1 MAGGHGSALA
11 ASFVDLFRWNCQPLG
26 EKHRNNEAN
35 VTAPDSAVL
44 QDGKFMAIR
53 LPLRLPGVPLKWW
66 EVTVS
71 VNDNV
76 GGECFVWHPERRC
89 PSLKLQFKL

>member
-35 VTAPDSAVL
+35 VTAPIQCECCVAGWQIHGNSVASSASWCT
-44 QDGKFMAIR
+44 F
-53 LPLRLPGVPLKWW
+53 
-66 EVTVS
+66 EV
-71 VNDNV
+71 V
-76 GGECFVWHPERRC
+76 GSH
-89 PSLKLQFKL
+89 SLCQ